1 MTTTAETVVR
11 TNVSTATKKTDDFT
25 FGEWRGQFVYEYIE
39 GHGVSSVQVN
49 ATNTNRYFSAT
60 IGNTNNNI
68 NFSGVYDSGLVSAVL
83 IECDG
88 LIVSTEP
95 EVQ

>member
-1 MTTTAETVVR
+1 MATTAETIVR

-25 FGEWRGQFVYEYIE
+25 FGEWRGQFVYENIE

-60 IGNTNNNI
+60 IGQANNNI
-68 NFSGVYDSGLVSAVL
+68 NFSGEYDAGLVSAVL
-83 IECDG
+83 TECEA
-88 LIVSTEP
+88 LLVAVE
-95 EVQ
+95 EVEQ